1 MKSRPILTIA
11 VPTYNGSNTIGF
23 MLDILL
29 PQINEKIEVI
39 ISDNCS
45 TDNTVQIISTYIKKY
60 PFIRYIRNERNL
72 GADSNFLQC
81 MRLAKGKYT
90 LLISDDDIIIED
102 AVEKI
107 CDFLDENPEVTLAYL
122 DTVEFKDR
130 YIDKKHTTR
139 FKDKSKP
146 VLRNICTKDKFEFI
160 SYVGRQWGF
169 TSSFLWNTDKCK
181 TIKNPELYYGT
192 YWLQSYIHIGC
203 STEKDSLL
211 GMIAGPCIAAGAY
224 GIINNYDIAEIEGI
238 YYKKMLDYACETAGY
253 NLKQLEKLWV
263 WKICFL
269 ASRSIIKERSIGTKK
284 TSEKKLFCIL
294 NKYPYAWIH
303 LFPVFLLPDFVCKY
317 ILIIV
322 RKKQGRKQLSY
333 INRITDK

>member
-102 AVEKI
+102 SV
-107 CDFLDENPEVTLAYL
+107 
-122 DTVEFKDR
+122 
-130 YIDKKHTTR
+130 
-139 FKDKSKP
+139 
-146 VLRNICTKDKFEFI
+146 
-160 SYVGRQWGF
+160 
-169 TSSFLWNTDKCK
+169 
-181 TIKNPELYYGT
+181 
-192 YWLQSYIHIGC
+192 
-203 STEKDSLL
+203 
-211 GMIAGPCIAAGAY
+211 
-224 GIINNYDIAEIEGI
+224 
-238 YYKKMLDYACETAGY
+238 
-253 NLKQLEKLWV
+253 
-263 WKICFL
+263 
-269 ASRSIIKERSIGTKK
+269 
-284 TSEKKLFCIL
+284 
-294 NKYPYAWIH
+294 
-303 LFPVFLLPDFVCKY
+303 
-317 ILIIV
+317 
-322 RKKQGRKQLSY
+322 
-333 INRITDK
+333 